1 MRALG
6 VALILYGALGLL
18 LVGAGSMV
26 GAGGVAR
33 VERLSDNVEGSLAAA
48 ASTVQNTADSFDGF
62 ETSLTEAGGAARNA
76 AHVVRES
83 AVTMANLSTA
93 MSITIFGTQPLQP
106 LARDFERG
114 AEQLSMLSRD
124 LDRLALALSANIDDV
139 SSIRDDL
146 RVLGERLDG
155 LTTGTGDAPAGGG
168 LATGGLATG
177 GLPLRLLF
185 FGLLAWLALQAL
197 GALVAGVLVLRRA
210 SRPPAAVV
218 VER

>member
-83 AVTMANLSTA
+83 AVTMANLSAA

-155 LTTGTGDAPAGGG
+155 LRTGTGDAPAGGG
-168 LATGGLATG
+168 LGTG

-218 VER
+218 IER